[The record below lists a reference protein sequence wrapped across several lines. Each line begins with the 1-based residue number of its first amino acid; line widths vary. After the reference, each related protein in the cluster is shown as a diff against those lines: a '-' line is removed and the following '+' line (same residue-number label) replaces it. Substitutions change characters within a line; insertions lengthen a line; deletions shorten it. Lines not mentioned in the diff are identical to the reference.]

1 MSYSKEDLVRYRI
14 ERAREAF
21 ADTEYLVAESRWNA
35 AANRM
40 YYTCFYVVSAYLAL
54 KNLNAI
60 THSGLKSA
68 FNLELVKTG
77 RVSRDDGILFNRLF
91 SMRQQADYED
101 FMDLQEEDIL
111 PLLPKIMHL
120 IREIE
125 DIIIEEQNL

>member
-14 ERAREAF
+14 ERAREAC
-21 ADTEYLVAESRWNA
+21 ADAEYLVAESRWNA

-54 KNLNAI
+54 KNLNAT

-77 RVSRDDGILFNRLF
+77 RVSRDDGVLFNRLF

-101 FMDLQEEDIL
+101 FMDLQKEDIL